1 MQNKGSGNSD
11 ELLKNL
17 RAMFDPKGGD
27 GKKAPAKKKGTDRN
41 ADDDYDKRLNSRL
54 SDTMARAMKNGAS
67 ESKADSSSKAS
78 EKIKVS
84 HSRKAEPSERQEDK
98 HTYAPTAYDD
108 GIKAEVEAVSDV
120 KNIHVPELDGA
131 ELEGAELDEN
141 AASVEADEYLESA
154 SSDDGVLST
163 ASVESAESVEN
174 IDAIDNIENMESVEN
189 TENVGDIGGI
199 GSVLESV
206 LQELAPEPSVDD
218 RVSAL
223 YPADPDGSDQL
234 TLFDTKV
241 ENAEETPKA
250 FETFDHSDH
259 FDASNVSDDFNDSE
273 NSEAFGAR
281 SEIKGADKEYDVAD
295 IDDDYPSETSAL
307 QDIDDATSEYY
318 MSKPAR
324 KNVSAAASAKAKR
337 SAAMIADL
345 MDDLGRIGNEGDGDE
360 YIASPENEDE
370 AFAASLAEL
379 SGLASEGA
387 SNADK
392 YDDGIIKRRG
402 FVANDA
408 DIENIVQI
416 PGTGTYQVAAVK
428 KSEPSKV
435 QMPKKQSRRKDG
447 KRLGDKDISLAM
459 RFGYEYELAERIGYD
474 KVRERMQRSES
485 VGGDPSRMKNT
496 FGYCGSE
503 FSVDTD
509 IETVRARFARSL
521 KGLKV
526 RTILTSIIFLLLLA
540 VENLSLFGNGK
551 INIPFVEAHPVYVNI
566 VSFVLF
572 LTAVLMSLKP
582 LLIGFKDALRFNCSE
597 YSAASFSVFS
607 VAVYDIVAAVMLVLK
622 DEQYFM
628 LNTVTVLGILLTLI
642 SRCLDYKRE
651 YRAFFLMS
659 DGEKKYCAEQYSPI
673 VKNNGKPIEN
683 KFQSSFI
690 TEKTDIVEGYFERTS
705 RMSEWYKKQSFIIAP
720 IFALAL
726 LVFVIS
732 YLNGK
737 NLLLSY
743 SYLVTAVTVC
753 MPISMVLFNSVSF
766 ACASKDMNKRGCAVI
781 GEQAAD
787 EYSEAYGIVFREK
800 AMLNA
805 SFNSIDRERSCG
817 DADMQEIIKY
827 ICKLVSLIDS
837 AASEPIISVLGGK
850 GYSDAELKIERID
863 PDGIEAFS
871 PENHRILLGER
882 EFMVRHRIAVRPA
895 GIKVNSEDVFR
906 KTLGYL
912 YIAVDDMICWKVVL
926 DYETKK
932 DFLRLAEIL
941 ASEGVHTGVETVNP
955 NINEDFLL
963 KHRLPSSVSTVSS
976 DRFAVNGSGEADKSA
991 KDDSNGIASKNSG
1004 IIAKRECDMIYP
1016 LLWCKRIKR
1025 NQCFGMRVTFIMI
1038 AVALTVLS
1046 LTAVFGLHTSL
1057 SSAMLTLL
1065 FLILNVPAMLSG
1077 LFNSPIPNI
1086 DITEDK
1092 NVEIQK

>member
-27 GKKAPAKKKGTDRN
+27 DKKSSVKKKGTDGN
-41 ADDDYDKRLNSRL
+41 IDDDYDEKLNSRL
-54 SDTMARAMKNGAS
+54 SDTMARAMNNNRPDSKAES
-67 ESKADSSSKAS
+67 SSEESKKIKAS
-78 EKIKVS
+78 D
-84 HSRKAEPSERQEDK
+84 SRKAQPSSIQEGKEDK
-98 HTYAPTAYDD
+98 LTYAP
-108 GIKAEVEAVSDV
+108 EADC
-120 KNIHVPELDGA
+120 DTR
-131 ELEGAELDEN
+131 AELDAELN
-141 AASVEADEYLESA
+141 SKDTRAAAIDQKTASVEADEYLDRA
-154 SSDDGVLST
+154 SSDDGTSIT
-163 ASVESAESVEN
+163 ASVVGAENIETVDNVEN
-174 IDAIDNIENMESVEN
+174 TEIVEN
-189 TENVGDIGGI
+189 TENIGDGGGI

-206 LQELAPEPSVDD
+206 LQELAPEPSADD
-218 RVSAL
+218 MASVLDLGDS
-223 YPADPDGSDQL
+223 DGSDQL
-234 TLFDTKV
+234 TLFDTKA
-241 ENAEETPKA
+241 ESAEETPRVPEA
-250 FETFDHSDH
+250 FTPLETSDVSYASEIH
-259 FDASNVSDDFNDSE
+259 PEINDADKKYSAADICDDYS
-273 NSEAFGAR
+273 SEASTLR
-281 SEIKGADKEYDVAD
+281 EIDE
-295 IDDDYPSETSAL
+295 
-307 QDIDDATSEYY
+307 ATSEFYT
-318 MSKPAR
+318 SKPVKRTA
-324 KNVSAAASAKAKR
+324 SAADSAKAKR

-345 MDDLGRIGNEGDGDE
+345 MDDLGRAENESDGDE
-360 YIASPENEDE
+360 YVASPEDEDD

-379 SGLASEGA
+379 SGVVSDGDFD
-387 SNADK
+387 ADV
-392 YDDGIIKRRG
+392 YGDGRIKKHG

-416 PGTGTYQVAAVK
+416 PGTDTYQASAVK
-428 KSEPSKV
+428 KPEPSKS
-435 QMPKKQSRRKDG
+435 QIPKKQSRRKDG

-474 KVRERMQRSES
+474 KVRDRMQKSES
-485 VGGDPSRMKNT
+485 VGGDSSRMKNA

-503 FSVDTD
+503 FSADTD
-509 IETVRARFARSL
+509 IETVQARFARAL
-521 KGLKV
+521 KGLRVKTV
-526 RTILTSIIFLLLLA
+526 LTSVIFLILLA

-551 INIPFVEAHPVYVNI
+551 VNIPIFEAHPVYVNI

-572 LTAVLMSLKP
+572 MVAVLMSFKP
-582 LLIGFKDALRFNCSE
+582 LLLGFKDALRFSCSE
-597 YSAASFSVFS
+597 YSAVSFSVFS
-607 VAVYDIVAAVMLVLK
+607 VAVYDIVAAIMLVLK
-622 DEQYFM
+622 NEQYFM

-651 YRAFFLMS
+651 HRAFCLMT
-659 DGEKKYCAEQYSPI
+659 DGEKKYCAEKYAPI
-673 VKNNGKPIEN
+673 VKNNGKQIEN

-753 MPISMVLFNSVSF
+753 MPISMVLLNSVSF
-766 ACASKDMNKRGCAVI
+766 AYASKDMNKRGCAVI

-787 EYSEAYGIVFREK
+787 EYSDASGMVFREK
-800 AMLNA
+800 AMLSA

-817 DADMQEIIKY
+817 DADMQKIIKY

-850 GYSDAELKIERID
+850 DYADVELKIERID

-871 PENHRILLGER
+871 SENHHILLGER

-912 YIAVDDMICWKVVL
+912 YIAVDDMMCWKFAL
-926 DYETKK
+926 DYETQK
-932 DFLRLAEIL
+932 DFVRLATIL
-941 ASEGVHTGVETVNP
+941 ASEGLNTGVETVNP
-955 NINEDFLL
+955 NINEDFLM

-976 DRFAVNGSGEADKSA
+976 DRFAVNVSGEADNIE
-991 KDDSNGIASKNSG
+991 KDDPNVTIAKNSG

-1016 LLWCKRIKR
+1016 LLWCKRIKQSQR
-1025 NQCFGMRVTFIMI
+1025 LGIRVTFIMI
-1038 AVALTVLS
+1038 AVALTLLS
-1046 LTAVFGLHTSL
+1046 LTAVLGLHVSL
-1057 SSAMLTLL
+1057 SSAALTLL
-1065 FLILNVPAMLSG
+1065 CLILNVPAMLSG
-1077 LFNSPIPNI
+1077 LFSPPISNI
-1086 DITEDK
+1086 DTSEDK
-1092 NVEIQK
+1092 NTKTKNK